1 VKILRLKFILKKI
14 FSESIYA
21 KIRFFVN
28 SFFWR
33 IKLKFNKKIDQQP
46 QIKRE
51 RGFIVNGIIDNYFSY
66 HLRPKKNKDFYLRSI
81 PTSFNKKNGIIIQ
94 GNIGKN
100 YEFLKETLKFYKK
113 IFPDNTVIVS
123 TWENE
128 DVIKLK
134 KLEEKNIKIIIN
146 KLPTSKSPGNTDLQI
161 ITTSSGLRLADK
173 LGLEF
178 CLKQRA
184 DIRIYKNDLLLYM
197 EALIKNYPLKI
208 KTQYKNRIIST
219 SLNTLKYRLFSLSD
233 FLLYG
238 NTKDLLIYFNELS
251 YKKSL
256 LKYEFGS
263 EPCFIEGTP
272 IQAEIFLCA
281 RYLSNDLGKVTFD
294 LDFWWQSLKDYFC
307 IVDSNS
313 IDFIWAKYDYDIEHR
328 FYKSYSNQFSRCIEF
343 SDWLILYNDC
353 EKNWKKFMADH
364 ERYDEKYS
372 LLKNNFSN

>member
-161 ITTSSGLRLADK
+161 ITTSS
-173 LGLEF
+173 
-178 CLKQRA
+178 
-184 DIRIYKNDLLLYM
+184 
-197 EALIKNYPLKI
+197 
-208 KTQYKNRIIST
+208 
-219 SLNTLKYRLFSLSD
+219 
-233 FLLYG
+233 
-238 NTKDLLIYFNELS
+238 
-251 YKKSL
+251 
-256 LKYEFGS
+256 
-263 EPCFIEGTP
+263 
-272 IQAEIFLCA
+272 
-281 RYLSNDLGKVTFD
+281 
-294 LDFWWQSLKDYFC
+294 
-307 IVDSNS
+307 
-313 IDFIWAKYDYDIEHR
+313 
-328 FYKSYSNQFSRCIEF
+328 
-343 SDWLILYNDC
+343 
-353 EKNWKKFMADH
+353 
-364 ERYDEKYS
+364 
-372 LLKNNFSN
+372 